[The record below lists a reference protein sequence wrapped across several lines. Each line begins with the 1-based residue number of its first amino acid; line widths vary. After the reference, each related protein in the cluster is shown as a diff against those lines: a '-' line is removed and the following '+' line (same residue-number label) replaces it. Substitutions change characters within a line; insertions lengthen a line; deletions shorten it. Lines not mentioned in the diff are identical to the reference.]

1 MSHLRR
7 RNASGTVGAC
17 MLAVCFSP
25 AAAADSPLDSA
36 AMPEAL
42 VRVRIAPTA
51 QLCDH
56 QVVAR
61 ILGAIEASPELARRR
76 ENASSDPR
84 VAALE
89 KLAERLE
96 QPPEELLWRLAAGG
110 AVVSVSPAN
119 PPEVLF
125 AGVAADDDLPGR
137 LVDAVRQIL
146 AEAAPQ
152 AAGAWRQES
161 YREFECHGA
170 GLLHL
175 AVRENLLL
183 AASTPAALRGAIDR
197 LTDRESGGGESVTPG
212 APAPLLHVELDLAT
226 IRRRLPGLADA
237 LQFPSADPGRTALLG
252 GWLDLLRQYERGE
265 FCIAARDARLEISA
279 RVSGARPAGSSAA
292 GTGYFAGFPGKNVTP
307 DLAPAPPLDVPD
319 AIYSASWYR
328 DYAALWSARGDLL
341 TADAAAMLDAGDERA
356 ATQLEVF
363 GTHLRPSELFTQ
375 FGPRFR
381 VVVAA
386 QDEPPYDVEVLD
398 PLPAAALA
406 VELRDEQRVREMSA
420 PILRTLH
427 LIMGGEQ
434 RIITS
439 EHDHA
444 GAKLVTLS
452 LSEDPAEQQR
462 GSSARYNFR
471 VSYAF
476 ARGHFVIGTTP
487 QVVRDVLDAIDRGRD
502 VPPGGQPGETERQQL
517 DLARLAEA
525 VQALRAGLTRGLVL
539 NSGWE
544 SDVAQ
549 RELDVW
555 TSLLSDLGS
564 ADAAAGVD
572 ADGFHYR
579 VTIGR
584 QGDSP

>member
-1 MSHLRR
+1 
-7 RNASGTVGAC
+7 
-17 MLAVCFSP
+17 
-25 AAAADSPLDSA
+25 
-36 AMPEAL
+36 
-42 VRVRIAPTA
+42 
-51 QLCDH
+51 
-56 QVVAR
+56 VAR
-61 ILGAIEASPELARRR
+61 ILKALEDSPELTRRR

-84 VAALE
+84 VAALAF
-89 KLAERLE
+89 LAERLE
-96 QPPEELLWRLAAGG
+96 LTPEELFWRLTSGG
-110 AVVSVSPAN
+110 SIVSVSPAN

-125 AGVAADDDLPGR
+125 ASVAADREFPAR
-137 LVDAVRQIL
+137 IVDALRQIL

-152 AAGAWRQES
+152 AAGAWRQET
-161 YREFECHGA
+161 YRDFECHGA
-170 GLLHL
+170 GPLHF

-197 LTDRESGGGESVTPG
+197 VAERGSVGDASDSSG
-212 APAPLLHVELDLAT
+212 APAPLLHVELDLSA
-226 IRRRLPGLADA
+226 IRQRLPGLADA

-252 GWLDLLRQYERGE
+252 GWLDLLRQFEHAE
-265 FCIAARDARLEISA
+265 LSIAARDARLEISA
-279 RVSGARPAGSSAA
+279 RVSDARPAGSSAA
-292 GTGYFAGFPGKNVTP
+292 GTGYFAGFPAENVTP
-307 DLAPAPPLDVPD
+307 DRAPAPLLDVPG
-319 AIYSASWYR
+319 AIYRASWYR
-328 DYAALWSARGDLL
+328 DYAALWNARGDLL
-341 TADAAAMLDAGDERA
+341 TTDAAAMLDAGDERA

-375 FGPRFR
+375 LGPRFR
-381 VVVAA
+381 VVVTA

-439 EHDHA
+439 EHEHA

-471 VSYAF
+471 VTYAF
-476 ARGHFVIGTTP
+476 AKGHFVIGTTP
-487 QVVRDVLDAIDRGRD
+487 QVVKQVLDGLSEESD
-502 VPPGGQPGETERQQL
+502 VPHLDRTAETERQQF
-517 DLARLAEA
+517 DFARLAEA
-525 VQALRAGLTRGLVL
+525 VQLLHAGLVRGLVL

-555 TSLLSDLGS
+555 TSLLSDLAG
-564 ADAAAGVD
+564 ATAAAGFD
-572 ADGFHYR
+572 GDGFHYR

-584 QGDSP
+584 EGDTP